1 MCYIDFLYNVLCNEE
16 LVDLYGNG
24 GKMISCNYVVNERLS
39 YVFFVWRMEGN
50 WLLFFDWIELIINF
64 VFRIGKWIWWVDL
77 EKDIEIEDKFM
88 SFLLWILI
96 KEIWKR

>member
-50 WLLFFDWIELIINF
+50 WLLFFD
-64 VFRIGKWIWWVDL
+64 
-77 EKDIEIEDKFM
+77 
-88 SFLLWILI
+88 
-96 KEIWKR
+96 